1 MKNRVSFPM
10 KRRLSVAICCLP
22 GFALALMT
30 AGIVTAKGMQNSMD
44 INTLFLVVM
53 GLACP
58 IGMGLMM
65 WMTNKQMNQNPNGLE
80 ASNEPSAQVEDRTAQ
95 LRLQRRPLD
104 DEKNQLNRKNSE
116 VVSSITPIIDTHH
129 ITAQHESE

>member
-65 WMTNKQMNQNPNGLE
+65 WMMNKQMNQNPNGLE
-80 ASNEPSAQVEDRTAQ
+80 SSNEPSAQIEDRTAQ
-95 LRLQRRPLD
+95 LRLQRQLLD
-104 DEKNQLNRKNSE
+104 EEVKQLKDRNSA
-116 VVSSITPIIDTHH
+116 VVSSIIPISGTNSIP
-129 ITAQHESE
+129 AQHESE